1 MPENTEPADAQAL
14 RIGAQERA
22 YALWESEGGPCGH
35 DLDYWLRAEAE
46 MTASDRVGEMTA
58 SDGVGSSEHT
68 PNQTTASKGR

>member
-1 MPENTEPADAQAL
+1 MLENREPADAQAL
-14 RIGAQERA
+14 RIRVQERA

-35 DLDYWLRAEAE
+35 DVDYWLRAEA
-46 MTASDRVGEMTA
+46 EMTA

>member
-1 MPENTEPADAQAL
+1 MLENREPDDAQAL
-14 RIGAQERA
+14 RIRVQERA